1 MGHSRRRAP
10 RRSRGTRDPLIC
22 ANVAAFRPSIRRM
35 TGMRGVLLALASL
48 LLVGCGGGD
57 GGEASGAEETTSA
70 ASEAPAEPEFV
81 EVDECRAA
89 VERGDALASE
99 METMVVDDASQF
111 TQLFER
117 VQTVQKDADSWCS
130 DAVYSPFAEGVYSL
144 ALANAGYTTCEFVEL
159 CDKAKIEKDLM
170 KGTGLIHEAATEA
183 VRTE

>member
-1 MGHSRRRAP
+1 
-10 RRSRGTRDPLIC
+10 
-22 ANVAAFRPSIRRM
+22 
-35 TGMRGVLLALASL
+35 MRGVLLALASL

-57 GGEASGAEETTSA
+57 GEAAVAEETTSA
-70 ASEAPAEPEFV
+70 SAETPAEPEFV
-81 EVDECRAA
+81 EVDECRTA

-130 DAVYSPFAEGVYSL
+130 DAVYSPYAEGVYKL

-159 CDKAKIEKDLM
+159 CDKAKIERDLM
-170 KGTGLIHEAATEA
+170 KGTGLLHEAATEA
-183 VRTE
+183 ARTE

>member
-1 MGHSRRRAP
+1 
-10 RRSRGTRDPLIC
+10 
-22 ANVAAFRPSIRRM
+22 
-35 TGMRGVLLALASL
+35 MRGVLLALAGL
-48 LLVGCGGGD
+48 LLVGCGDGEGGKSA
-57 GGEASGAEETTSA
+57 GVEETTNA
-70 ASEAPAEPEFV
+70 TSEAPAEAVFV
-81 EVDECRAA
+81 EVDECWSA

-130 DAVYSPFAEGVYSL
+130 DAVYGPFAEGVYKL
-144 ALANAGYTTCEFVEL
+144 ALANAGYTACEFVEL

-183 VRTE
+183 ARTE